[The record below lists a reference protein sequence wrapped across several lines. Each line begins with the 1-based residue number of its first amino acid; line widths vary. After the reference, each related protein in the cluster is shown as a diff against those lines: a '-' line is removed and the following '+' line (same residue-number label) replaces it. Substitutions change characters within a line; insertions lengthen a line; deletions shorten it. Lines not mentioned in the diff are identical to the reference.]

1 MAASAPAL
9 PADCLV
15 TGLPAGTRITRIHW
29 RSNDPVWFG
38 PAPGVSPG
46 NRFDAPAGEYGTLYA
61 AQELRGSFAETVL
74 RKKARIIAWPLV
86 EKRSWSILE
95 LQRDIAVAQLHG
107 EGLAWH
113 GVTAEICTGYEYV
126 ESQALS
132 LAFHGVGV
140 DGIAYRG
147 QHNNDVICYAL
158 FDRVEA
164 AALKVV
170 ETHDFTDDRITADD
184 LVRQH
189 RAVWDP
195 MLPLPD
201 LTKLP

>member
-1 MAASAPAL
+1 MATSAPVL

-15 TGLPAGTRITRIHW
+15 TRLSAGTRITRVHW
-29 RSNDPVWFG
+29 RGNDPVWFG
-38 PAPGVSPG
+38 PAHGKSPE
-46 NRFDAPAGEYGTLYA
+46 NRFDAPAGEFGTLYA
-61 AQELRGSFAETVL
+61 AQELRGSFAEVVL
-74 RKKARIIAWPLV
+74 RKRARIIAWPLV

-95 LQRDIAVAQLHG
+95 LQRAITVAQLHG
-107 EGLAWH
+107 DGLAWH
-113 GVTAEICTGYEYV
+113 GVTAEISTGYDYA
-126 ESQALS
+126 ESRALS
-132 LAFHGVGV
+132 LAFHSAGL

-147 QHNNDVICYAL
+147 QHNNDAICYAL
-158 FDRVEA
+158 FDRIER

-170 ETHDFTDDRITADD
+170 GTHDFADDRITADN
-184 LVRQH
+184 LIQQH